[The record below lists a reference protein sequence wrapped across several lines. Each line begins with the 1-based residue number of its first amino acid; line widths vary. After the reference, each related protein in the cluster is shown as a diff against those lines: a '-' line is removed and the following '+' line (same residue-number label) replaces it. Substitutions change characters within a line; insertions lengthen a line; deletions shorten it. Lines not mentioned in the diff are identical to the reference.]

1 MATDRVAILEAA
13 MQKTFK
19 DPEFPPY
26 FKKLLTEDPSPMG
39 GRRIE
44 KNDCRD
50 ATRPGDHR
58 YAQEIRGT
66 GTFAHSVRSF
76 CSLVEIGI
84 E

>member
-44 KNDCRD
+44 KNDC
-50 ATRPGDHR
+50 
-58 YAQEIRGT
+58 
-66 GTFAHSVRSF
+66 
-76 CSLVEIGI
+76 
-84 E
+84 